1 MRRRPAMQL
10 EIKTDP
16 SDSEARAKAQKERLR
31 NLSKLKK
38 DAEAAKKEAEA
49 AKKETE
55 AEVEPSELTA
65 AATAGDADCADG
77 DAEENY
83 LPDLVT
89 SGDSDDEKKELVGT
103 PDLVTSSDSDDAD
116 IAEAE
121 GPAAAAADRVPYTAR
136 RRGTAA
142 DHAATGAGPSG
153 TARIFEMHAPRDPAG
168 IAPEDPPG
176 SPDSGFYDIS
186 DFLPS
191 PRPAPPG
198 NEDSEGEDMD

>member
-1 MRRRPAMQL
+1 MRRRQW
-10 EIKTDP
+10 EINVDP

-77 DAEENY
+77 DAEENS
-83 LPDLVT
+83 LPDLVSN
-89 SGDSDDEKKELVGT
+89 SGSDDEKKELVET
-103 PDLVTSSDSDDAD
+103 TLQAERADAD